1 MMKLQLGPATPTHLD
16 ATTLKKKPKLLIF
29 KIAPLNP
36 SLSLG
41 NRKRPHLCR
50 RDEWMQLPPPK
61 SNRHIKG
68 SHRKRGHLPPSSAR
82 ALPSPSLCTAPKSTH
97 AGRAKARRR
106 RGRRRRKRAE
116 RGVPRE
122 EPTRSLTHSAPSQ
135 QHRRDATSRALLHTH
150 NNELVLSRG
159 LR

>member
-68 SHRKRGHLPPSSAR
+68 SHRKRGHLRLRAPSPP
-82 ALPSPSLCTAPKSTH
+82 LPSAPH
-97 AGRAKARRR
+97 RKAHT
-106 RGRRRRKRAE
+106 RAE
-116 RGVPRE
+116 QRRE
-122 EPTRSLTHSAPSQ
+122 EEGEEEEGSGPSVAYPGRNPLAHSLTQLPVSST
-135 QHRRDATSRALLHTH
+135 DATPPLELYFTHTTT
-150 NNELVLSRG
+150 S
-159 LR
+159 